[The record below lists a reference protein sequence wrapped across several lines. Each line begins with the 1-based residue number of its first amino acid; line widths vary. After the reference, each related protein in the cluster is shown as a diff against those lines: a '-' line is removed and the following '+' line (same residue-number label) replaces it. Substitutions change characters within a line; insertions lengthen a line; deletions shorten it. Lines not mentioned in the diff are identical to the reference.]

1 MKNNVEIT
9 EMLKSEVKKYQC
21 EQRYLHTLSVY
32 GECKKLADIFS
43 LSEEEK
49 ERLLRAALLHDITK
63 DMDGKAQ
70 IELCNKYGI
79 EPPKSEKDPM
89 PTVHQDT
96 GAFFAREKFGEDIVD
111 DTVFYAIASH
121 TTGREGM
128 NNIDKMLFLADY
140 IEPRRKYRS
149 CIETREYLYSEC
161 AKINKNDKAALF
173 RLLTKTVTNV
183 IASTVE
189 YLISKR
195 RMIDHRMIIV
205 WNSLI

>member
-1 MKNNVEIT
+1 MENNARII
-9 EMLKSEVKKYQC
+9 EMLKGEVKKLQC

-32 GECKKLADIFS
+32 GECKKLAAIFS
-43 LSEEEK
+43 LSEVETEQ
-49 ERLLRAALLHDITK
+49 LLRAAILHDITK

-70 IELCNKYGI
+70 IELCKKYGL

-96 GAFFAREKFGEDIVD
+96 GAFFAREKFGDEIVD

-128 NNIDKMLFLADY
+128 SNIDKMLFLADY
-140 IEPRRKYRS
+140 IEPRRKYKS

-173 RLLTKTVTNV
+173 RLLTKAVTNV

-189 YLISKR
+189 YLMSKR

>member
-1 MKNNVEIT
+1 MEDKNGTI

-43 LSEEEK
+43 LTEEEK
-49 ERLLRAALLHDITK
+49 EKLLTAALLHDITK
-63 DMDGKAQ
+63 DMDGKPQ
-70 IELCNKYGI
+70 IELCKKYGLI
-79 EPPKSEKDPM
+79 PPASEKEPM
-89 PTVHQDT
+89 PTIHQDT
-96 GAFFAREKFGEDIVD
+96 GAFFARETFGEKIVD

-128 NNIDKMLFLADY
+128 TNIDKMLFLADY
-140 IEPRRKYRS
+140 IEPRRKYKS
-149 CIETREYLYSEC
+149 CAETREYLYSEC

-173 RLLTKTVTNV
+173 RLLSKTVVDV
-183 IASTVE
+183 IAYTVD

>member
-32 GECKKLADIFS
+32 GECNKLADIFQIS
-43 LSEEEK
+43 AEEREK
-49 ERLLRAALLHDITK
+49 LLCAALLHDITK
-63 DMDGKAQ
+63 DMDGKTQ

-96 GAFFAREKFGEDIVD
+96 GAFFAREKFGEEIVD

-128 NNIDKMLFLADY
+128 NNIDKMLFLAEY
-140 IEPRRKYRS
+140 IEPRRKYKS